1 MYILNP
7 KLPDED
13 RKIEVDFS
21 NDLAAGTTIST
32 ASVSATVYSGV
43 DASPQSIVSGA
54 STISGTRVTQK
65 IIDGTAGTTYL
76 LTYNITT
83 SDSQVIQKQAFLTIS
98 PASGI

>member
-21 NDLAAGTTIST
+21 TEMAPGTTIST
-32 ASVSATVYSGV
+32 ASVTAVVYSGV
-43 DASPQSIVSGA
+43 HATPQSIVSGA

-65 IIDGTAGTTYL
+65 IIDGVEGTTYL

-83 SDSQVIQKQAFLTIS
+83 SDSQVLQKQAFLTIS
-98 PASGI
+98 PSIAF